1 METTRAMTKSA
12 VRLARTAL
20 TVGQEALP
28 RYSGPHSRHDF
39 TQPQL
44 FALLAVKQ
52 MLRLDYRGVVTLLA
66 EWDELRRALGL
77 RKVPHYSTLCYA
89 AHRLL
94 ADAEKGGPSPTPSR
108 PSLSGRTA
116 AGSSRPAARRRPSM
130 PPGSR
135 RTTSA
140 PTTATSTR
148 RPTVPPTA
156 SSTPGRVRAG
166 GTDGRSIRS

>member
-20 TVGQEALP
+20 AVGQDALP

-44 FALLAVKQ
+44 FALLTVKQ
-52 MLRLDYRGVVTLLA
+52 MLRLDYRGVVTLLG
-66 EWDELRRALGL
+66 EWRELRRALGL

-94 ADAEKGGPSPTPSR
+94 AEAEKGGPSPRRSKPSSPAR
-108 PSLSGRTA
+108 PGP
-116 AGSSRPAARRRPSM
+116 GSSPPAAPRRPSM

-148 RPTVPPTA
+148 RPTAPPTA
-156 SSTPGRVRAG
+156 SSTPGRVHAG